1 MGNKKKIA
9 INMVAQFLSFIL
21 SLGINFFLAP
31 FITKSVG
38 KEVYGFV
45 NLAFQMTGYIS
56 IFTTALNAMLGR
68 YITVSIG
75 KKDYESARSYFSSA
89 MIANAILTAV
99 CFVPVTV
106 GILYLNNWLDVPA
119 QNLLDVQLLWA
130 FIFFDFFARLIA
142 NGYAVSTY
150 AVNRLDL
157 SSRRAMESSILRAA
171 VLVAMFVFMPAR
183 VWYVGFTKVITGAYV
198 IITNIYF
205 TKKLTPNLYYEKSL
219 VRMASIKKLVKT
231 GIWNTVQQITG
242 ILVNGCD
249 TLITNIYINAASM
262 TLMTFAKTIPN
273 YVMSII
279 GIVCSSFS
287 PQMTLLYAE
296 GDMDKF
302 VKYVKSAIKVCGFIC
317 SIPILGFIAFGTK
330 FFALWLPVLSGGE
343 IRTIQILSVMILAQ
357 TVFDVYIYPLYTVSQ
372 ITTKLKIPVLV
383 SLGIGVCNIIGS
395 ILLCVNTDLGV
406 YAIQIV
412 SSVLLTARVFFFAP
426 IYAAHILEQ
435 KWWTFYLPLLRGAL
449 SSAVVLTV
457 FGCISYFVTVN
468 SWVMLGVVAVICGA
482 IGYAINYIIVLNK
495 EERIMVKDMVIKRI
509 KKKNKKES

>member
-106 GILYLNNWLDVPA
+106 GILYINNWLDVPA

-157 SSRRAMESSILRAA
+157 SSRRAMESSILRAV
-171 VLVAMFVFMPAR
+171 VLVAMFVFLPAR
-183 VWYVGFTKVITGAYV
+183 VWYVGFTKIITGIYV
-198 IITNIYF
+198 VVTNIYF
-205 TKKLTPNLYYEKSL
+205 TRKLTPNLYYEKRL
-219 VRMASIKKLVKT
+219 VKMESIKKLVKT
-231 GIWNTVQQITG
+231 GIWNTVQQLSA

-262 TLMTFAKTIPN
+262 TLMSFAKTVPN
-273 YVMSII
+273 YLMSII

-287 PQMTLLYAE
+287 PQMTLIYAE

-302 VKYVKSAIKVCGFIC
+302 VSYVKSAIKVCGFIC
-317 SIPILGFIAFGTK
+317 SIPILGFIAFGTR
-330 FFALWLPVLSGGE
+330 FFSLWLPTMNSGE
-343 IRTIQILSVMILAQ
+343 IRTIQILSIMILAQ
-357 TVFDVYIYPLYTVSQ
+357 TVFDVYIYPLYTVNQ
-372 ITTKLKIPVLV
+372 ITTRLKVPVFV

-395 ILLCVNTDLGV
+395 IVLCVHTNLGV

-412 SSVLLTARVFFFAP
+412 SSILLTARVFFFAP
-426 IYAAHILEQ
+426 IYAAHILNQ
-435 KWWTFYLPLLRGAL
+435 KWWTFYIPILRGAL
-449 SSAVVLTV
+449 ASGIVLTI
-457 FGCISYFVTVN
+457 FGAVAYYVPVN
-468 SWVMLGVVAVICGA
+468 SWLMLMVVAAGCGV
-482 IGYAINYIIVLNK
+482 IGYAINYVIVLNS
-495 EERIMVKDMVIKRI
+495 EERTIVKNMIAKRL
-509 KKKNKKES
+509 KKA

>member
-106 GILYLNNWLDVPA
+106 GILYINNWLDVPA

-157 SSRRAMESSILRAA
+157 SSRRAMESSILRAV
-171 VLVAMFVFMPAR
+171 VLVAMFAFLPAR
-183 VWYVGFTKVITGAYV
+183 VWYVGFTKIITGIYV
-198 IITNIYF
+198 VVTNIYF
-205 TKKLTPNLYYEKSL
+205 TRKLTPNLYYEKRL
-219 VRMASIKKLVKT
+219 VKMESIKKLVKT
-231 GIWNTVQQITG
+231 GIWNTVQQLSA

-262 TLMTFAKTIPN
+262 TLMSFAKTVPN
-273 YVMSII
+273 YLMSII

-287 PQMTLLYAE
+287 PQMTLIYAE

-302 VKYVKSAIKVCGFIC
+302 VSYVKSAIKVCGFIC
-317 SIPILGFIAFGTK
+317 SIPILGFIAFGTR
-330 FFALWLPVLSGGE
+330 FFSLWLPTMNSGE
-343 IRTIQILSVMILAQ
+343 IRTIQILSIMILAQ
-357 TVFDVYIYPLYTVSQ
+357 TVFDVYIYPLYTVNQ
-372 ITTKLKIPVLV
+372 ITTRLKVPVFV

-395 ILLCVNTDLGV
+395 IVLCVHTNLGV

-412 SSVLLTARVFFFAP
+412 SSILLTARVFFFAP
-426 IYAAHILEQ
+426 IYAAYILKQ
-435 KWWTFYLPLLRGAL
+435 KWWTFYTPILRGAL
-449 SSAVVLTV
+449 ASGIVLTI
-457 FGCISYFVTVN
+457 FGAVAYYVPVN
-468 SWVMLGVVAVICGA
+468 SWLMLMVVAAGCGV
-482 IGYAINYIIVLNK
+482 IGYAINYVIVLNA
-495 EERIMVKDMVIKRI
+495 EERTIVKNMIAKRL
-509 KKKNKKES
+509 KKA